1 MRIERLVIVAVV
13 MSCLLA
19 WIRHDDPFAL
29 RQAVPF
35 ASGARPSFYDVV
47 QLGMIVIA
55 ARAARRIWQR
65 NV

>member
-1 MRIERLVIVAVV
+1 MRIERFVIVAVV
-13 MSCLLA
+13 VSCLLA
-19 WIRHDDPFAL
+19 WIRHDYPFAL
-29 RQAVPF
+29 REAVPF

-55 ARAARRIWQR
+55 LRAARRMLQR